1 MLLPSKE
8 SFTPD
13 NAGAIAGVV
22 HDLACASATPE
33 IFHIYGTDVETA
45 FSDVNFT
52 GLAAYQSLFHGQNIG
67 FANAYL
73 DHITKTTLPDIVEV
87 HSRCHVARHLVRKNK
102 KLNVVLYLHND
113 PRTMKGAKTQAE
125 RRFLLDHMAAVICI
139 SDYIRDCFLDGI
151 GNNHPMAHIVGVAR
165 NGAHRWLNKQPKKEP
180 FILLAGRMVPEKGIL
195 ECAEAITKVLPD
207 FPEWRLIIAGARR
220 FEQAKR
226 GSYEDK
232 IATAIAPLGSQAEMV
247 GFIPLQQMHD
257 LQARAAIAACPSL
270 WNEPISKVVLESL
283 AAGCALMTTRRGGI
297 PEVAEGRALIVD
309 NPNVSSFSHAFEK
322 LLGDDGFRQ
331 ELQDKAWNDFPFT
344 AKKMAADADSLRLLA
359 LLRES

>member
-8 SFTPD
+8 RFTPD

-22 HDLACASATPE
+22 RDLAIASATPD
-33 IFHIYGTDVETA
+33 IFHIYGTAVENA

-52 GLAAYQSLFHGQNIG
+52 GLKPEHSLFRGQNIR

-73 DHITKTTLPDIVEV
+73 KHIAATTMPDIVEV
-87 HSRCHVARHLVRKNK
+87 HSRCHVAGYLARKNK
-102 KLNVVLYLHND
+102 NLNIVLYLHND
-113 PRTMKGAKTQAE
+113 PRTMKGAKTIAE

-139 SDYIRDCFLDGI
+139 SNYIRDCFLDGI
-151 GNNHPMAHIVGVAR
+151 GDKHPKAHIVGVAR
-165 NGAHRWLNKQPKKEP
+165 NGTNRWIQKQPKKEP

-195 ECAEAITKVLPD
+195 ECAEAIAQVLPN

-232 IATAIAPLGSQAEMV
+232 VATVIAPLGSRAEML
-247 GFIPLQQMHD
+247 GFIPIKDMQK

-283 AAGCALMTTRRGGI
+283 AAGCALITTRRGGI
-297 PEVAEGRALIVD
+297 PEVAEGRALLVD
-309 NPNVSSFSHAFEK
+309 DPNIITFSNAFK
-322 LLGDDGFRQ
+322 TLLGDDNMRQ
-331 ELQDKAWNDFPFT
+331 SLQHKAWCDFPFT
-344 AKKMAADADSLRLLA
+344 AQQMAQDADALRLLA

>member
-8 SFTPD
+8 RFTPD

-22 HDLACASATPE
+22 RDLAIASATPD
-33 IFHIYGTDVETA
+33 IFHIYGTAVENA
-45 FSDVNFT
+45 FTDVNFT
-52 GLAAYQSLFHGQNIG
+52 GIKPEPSLFRGQNIR
-67 FANAYL
+67 FANTYL
-73 DHITKTTLPDIVEV
+73 KHIATTTMPDIVEV
-87 HSRCHVARHLVRKNK
+87 HSRCHVAKYLARKNK
-102 KLNVVLYLHND
+102 NLNIVLYLHND
-113 PRTMKGAKTQAE
+113 PRTMKGAKTLAE

-139 SDYIRDCFLDGI
+139 SDYIRECFLDGI
-151 GNNHPMAHIVGVAR
+151 GDNHPKAHIVGVAR
-165 NGAHRWLNKQPKKEP
+165 NGANRWIKKQPQKEP

-195 ECAEAITKVLPD
+195 ECAKAIAQVLPK

-232 IATAIAPLGSQAEMV
+232 IATAIAPLGSRAEML
-247 GFIPLQQMHD
+247 GFIPINDMRD

-270 WNEPISKVVLESL
+270 WDEPISKVVLESL

-297 PEVAEGRALIVD
+297 PEVAEGRALLVD
-309 NPNVSSFSHAFEK
+309 DPNIITFSNAFET
-322 LLGDDGFRQ
+322 LLGDDNMRQ
-331 ELQDKAWNDFPFT
+331 TLQNKAWHDFPFT
-344 AKKMAADADSLRLLA
+344 AQQMAHDADALRLLA